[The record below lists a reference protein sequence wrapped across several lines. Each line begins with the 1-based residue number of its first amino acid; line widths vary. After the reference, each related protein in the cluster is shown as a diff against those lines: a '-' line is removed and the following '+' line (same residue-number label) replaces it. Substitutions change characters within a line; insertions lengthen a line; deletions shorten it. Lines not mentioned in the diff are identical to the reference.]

1 MTSYDAAVVGG
12 GMIGSAIAY
21 GLARRGLATV
31 MLDEGD
37 VAYRAARGNFG
48 LVWVQ
53 GKGADKPAYAHW
65 TRRSSD
71 LWPAFDA
78 ELAEATGV
86 ATGYARC
93 GGVEICLS
101 EDEFDRLAAELE
113 RLRVATN
120 GAFTYAMHDRADLA
134 QYVPGLGAA
143 VVGGSY
149 SALDGHVNPLY
160 LLRALHAAFLARGGV
175 YRPESRVDRV
185 THQSPGFEIAGGG
198 ETVVAERVVL
208 AAGLG
213 SRMLAPQL
221 GLVAPVFPLRGE
233 ILVTDK
239 VAPFL
244 DVATLN
250 LRQTVEGGCLIG
262 ASHDDA
268 GFDDRSTGAAMA
280 AIAGRAVTTFPA
292 LADVQVVR
300 SWGALRVM
308 TRDDLPIYAQSP
320 RCPGAFV
327 ACGHSGVTL
336 AAAHAKLL
344 ADWIAGGT
352 LPGEVAAF
360 GADRF
365 DVRDAS

>member
-1 MTSYDAAVVGG
+1 MTNYDAAVVGG

-37 VAYRAARGNFG
+37 VAFRAARGNFG

-53 GKGADKPAYAHW
+53 GKGADARAYAHW

-86 ATGYARC
+86 ATGYARS
-93 GGVEICLS
+93 GSVEICLS
-101 EDEFDRLAAELE
+101 QDEYDGLAAELG

-120 GAFTYAMHDRADLA
+120 GAFTFEMHDRAGLG
-134 QYVPGLGAA
+134 QYVPGLGAG

-149 SALDGHVNPLY
+149 SALDGHVNPLF
-160 LLRALHAAFLARGGV
+160 LLRGLHAGFLAAGGV
-175 YRPESRVDRV
+175 YRPGRRIDRI
-185 THQSPGFEIAGGG
+185 THRSPGFEIAGAG
-198 ETVVAERVVL
+198 ETILAGRVVL

-213 SRMLAPQL
+213 NRALAPL
-221 GLVAPVFPLRGE
+221 IGLVAPVFPVRGE
-233 ILVTDK
+233 ILVTEK

-262 ASHDDA
+262 ASSDDV
-268 GFDDRSTGAAMA
+268 GFDDASTGAAMA
-280 AIAGRAVTTFPA
+280 AIARRAVTAFPA
-292 LADVQVVR
+292 LADVQIVR

-308 TRDDLPIYAQSP
+308 TPDDLPIYAQSP
-320 RCPGAFV
+320 TCPGAFV

-336 AAAHAKLL
+336 AAAHARLL
-344 ADWIAGGT
+344 ADWIADGA

-360 GADRF
+360 DAERF